1 MAEKKI
7 TFNKAMQELEE
18 ILENLEAGELD
29 VDELSSRVKRASVL
43 IKLCKSRLKSTDE
56 EIEKILREME

>member
-7 TFNKAMQELEE
+7 TFNMAMQELEE